1 MKKKKKNIKKKKIL
15 RGKSCRC
22 RLQNG
27 MHRERAGEEITNLD
41 NKATLQT
48 SIKRDSTNRGIKREK
63 KLTDMEGGDLQ
74 QEEEEK
80 GQEQQSGLPDTRRQ
94 IAQPPLNLLFNPSLL
109 IRKDVWNIDIARLL
123 EMFLRLVNATGNKDL
138 RICGLAAVSSS
149 MIYRLKVESIFVLER
164 IAMQKKG
171 LNDPTNEQQQQQPIP
186 QLNPIEIPFRVEST
200 YPVSVEDL
208 LHMLE
213 NMIMELANPRSK
225 RKKQE
230 LELEPVETF
239 NFDQYLN
246 KFERIIQDYEDMIYD
261 IVAADGILMFKTL
274 VNKLDPIEMARCF
287 IAMLYLATKGKIKL
301 DYPQED
307 PDDIKMTLAAR
318 LNK

>member
-1 MKKKKKNIKKKKIL
+1 LTTKLLYKQVL
-15 RGKSCRC
+15 
-22 RLQNG
+22 NG
-27 MHRERAGEEITNLD
+27 PRPIETSRERKLADREHEAQEQDEGEE
-41 NKATLQT
+41 
-48 SIKRDSTNRGIKREK
+48 
-63 KLTDMEGGDLQ
+63 
-74 QEEEEK
+74 
-80 GQEQQSGLPDTRRQ
+80 EQQQAGSSDAKRQ

-123 EMFLRLVNATGNKDL
+123 EMFLRLLNATGNKDL

-149 MIYRLKVESIFVLER
+149 MIYRLKVESIFVLEK

-171 LNDPTNEQQQQQPIP
+171 LNDSTNDHQQQAPIP
-186 QLNPIEIPFRVEST
+186 QLNPIELPFRIEPT

-239 NFDQYLN
+239 DFDQYLI
-246 KFERIIQDYEDMIYD
+246 KFEKIIQDYEDMIYD
-261 IVAADGILMFKTL
+261 IVAADGMLMFQTL
-274 VNKLDPIEMARCF
+274 ANKMEPVEIARCF
-287 IAMLYLATKGKIKL
+287 IAMLYLAMKHKIIL

-307 PDDIKMTLAAR
+307 SDDIKMTLAQR
-318 LNK
+318 